1 MANLIKR
8 HWFGIFILLIA
19 LFYISVI
26 LIVVSSPRTDKLN
39 RGFIPCTKV
48 MMEDIFACSENK
60 ALCMSSAIVKN
71 SWCDVKVI
79 FGGMKL
85 WIDGKQPKP
94 WSNYFFD
101 PEPLNKEINQRDD
114 EELEEYYRQYPDI
127 KHQME
132 QLEQESQKLEQKI
145 KEIKD
150 ETRLPE

>member
-60 ALCMSSAIVKN
+60 ALCMSGAIVKN

-85 WIDGKQPKP
+85 WIDGKQSKP
-94 WSNYFFD
+94 WSNYFFV

-127 KHQME
+127 KYQME